1 MNPTNGNAARND
13 TADQIN
19 ADLRDS
25 LVRLNWLQHR
35 RFAQEL
41 SGLKLT
47 VPQFFTLS
55 TLVNLG
61 GKSTMGQLAKATHQV
76 SATMTGIIDRLVR
89 DELVDRRRDDGDRRT
104 VLVSIT
110 PAGQDLVENAWD
122 RTLKSLD
129 DVVLNMN
136 SDDRVTA
143 SRFVDSLV
151 AVMED

>member
-1 MNPTNGNAARND
+1 MNATNGNAVRSGTTD
-13 TADQIN
+13 PIN

-41 SGLKLT
+41 SGLNLT

-89 DELVDRRRDDGDRRT
+89 DELVDRRRDDGDRRS

-110 PAGQDLVENAWD
+110 PAGQDLVKNAWD
-122 RTLKSLD
+122 RALKSLD
-129 DVVLNMN
+129 AVVEDMN
-136 SDDRVTA
+136 TDERVTA
-143 SRFVDSLV
+143 FRFVDSLV
-151 AVMED
+151 TIMEE